1 MCISTAYLGDQSGEV
16 LAEYVASVRQDGES
30 LVLTSV
36 VGADTVVR
44 GSLKLADLTRGILL
58 IEPAASGA

>member
-1 MCISTAYLGDQSGEV
+1 VCISTAYLGDQSGEV